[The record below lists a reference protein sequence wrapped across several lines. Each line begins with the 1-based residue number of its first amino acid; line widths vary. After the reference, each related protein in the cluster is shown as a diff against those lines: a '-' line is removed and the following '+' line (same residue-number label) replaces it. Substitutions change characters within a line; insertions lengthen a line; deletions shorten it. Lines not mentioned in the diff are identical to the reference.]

1 LTNEGEGREG
11 EGREGKEGKGRKGG
25 IKIELLTEMQKEM
38 QKERS
43 GERAMGE
50 KDRFERRDAQRG
62 RAGG

>member
-1 LTNEGEGREG
+1 MA
-11 EGREGKEGKGRKGG
+11 KGFSGLPGG
-25 IKIELLTEMQKEM
+25 GNMQALMQQAQKMQKEM

-50 KDRFERRDAQRG
+50 KDRFEWRDAQRG